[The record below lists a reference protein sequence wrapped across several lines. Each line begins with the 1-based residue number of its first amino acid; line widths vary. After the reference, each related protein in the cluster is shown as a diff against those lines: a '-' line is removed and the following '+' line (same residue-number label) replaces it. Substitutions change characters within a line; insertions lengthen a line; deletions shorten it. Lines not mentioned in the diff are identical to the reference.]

1 MLANPILFSSF
12 FIVYLSNHL
21 SWFQGF
27 DFWQQAI
34 FFGCAVVTMTFAFT
48 PSTLVCLVS
57 GYLWGLSSLPWL
69 IVSYIMASA
78 IGFEIPQRMD
88 RGRLSRSLHA
98 IPKVAGFID
107 QVNNQSF
114 WWILF
119 TRILPTLPF
128 AVMNVVFSIL
138 QVNRRNYYL
147 AGIIGMLPRT
157 IMAVWAGAQGDAFI
171 HNEFIYRKEVWL
183 PVVGLAILLLI
194 RYIWVKFWR

>member
-1 MLANPILFSSF
+1 
-12 FIVYLSNHL
+12 
-21 SWFQGF
+21 
-27 DFWQQAI
+27 
-34 FFGCAVVTMTFAFT
+34 
-48 PSTLVCLVS
+48 
-57 GYLWGLSSLPWL
+57 
-69 IVSYIMASA
+69 MASA

-107 QVNNQSF
+107 QVNDQSF